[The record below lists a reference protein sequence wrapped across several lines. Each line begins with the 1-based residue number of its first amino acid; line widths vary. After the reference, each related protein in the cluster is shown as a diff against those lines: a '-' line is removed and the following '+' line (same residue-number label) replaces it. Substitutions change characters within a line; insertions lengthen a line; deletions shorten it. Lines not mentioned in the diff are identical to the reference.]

1 MIGMMLYLR
10 FIDKG
15 TVRSSGNLTM
25 LHLAKKNIS
34 MKYTLARTSLAFLLS
49 LSLLPSAY
57 ALNNSKSW
65 DYLAPDRTQRIASL
79 NITELLKRHHY
90 SKDVGNQDRSSKMY
104 EGYLKMLDPARMYFT
119 QEDLSEFKPWKKNFA
134 NKLREGDL
142 EPGYFMYKRQLTRL
156 DQYLT
161 FALAKLAKGVDSIDF
176 TLDESL
182 ETDREK
188 APWAKNE
195 AELQELWRKRL
206 KDEVLRLKLASKEP
220 KAIEEL
226 LTKRFKNQQKRLQQ
240 TRSEDVFQAYVNSF
254 SQTYDPHT
262 NYLSPD
268 NAENFDI
275 NMSLSLE
282 GIGAVLQGDN
292 EHVKIVRLVPSG
304 PADKSKQLAP
314 ADKIVGVAQGNK
326 EMVDVIGW
334 RLDEVVKL
342 IRGKKGSTVRLEVIP
357 ASNAPNDL
365 SSKTVTIVRESV
377 KLEEQAA
384 QKSILNLEHEGKP
397 FKLGIIEIPAFYID
411 FKAYRAGDPNYKST
425 TRDVRKLLAELQ
437 QEQVDG
443 LVIDL
448 RNNGGGSLQEATELS
463 SLFIPQGPSVLVRN
477 NDGRVDVLED
487 DNKGVF
493 YQGPMAV
500 LVNRLSASASE
511 IFAGAIQDY
520 HRGLII
526 GGQTFGKGTVQTIQ
540 PLNHGELKFTI
551 AKFYRVSGQSTQH
564 QGVLPDISYPAEYNT
579 KEIGESALPEA
590 MPWDSIKPAINP
602 GPDPFKP
609 YLKTLEKRHAQRT
622 KHNPDFVFSHERL
635 ALSKALMKDTVVSLN
650 EEKRRAEQD
659 KIDQQQLAMENK
671 RRLAK
676 GEKAMQLKELKK
688 EDEDLAAEL
697 EKEKENKQ
705 KPEKDA
711 FLVETGHILL
721 DWLSLHQQQ
730 VAKHSAK

>member
-34 MKYTLARTSLAFLLS
+34 MKYTLARTSLALLLS

-226 LTKRFKNQQKRLQQ
+226 LTKRYKNQQKRLQQ
-240 TRSEDVFQAYVNSF
+240 TRSEDVFQTYVNAF

-314 ADKIVGVAQGNK
+314 ADKIIGVAQGNK

-590 MPWDSIKPAINP
+590 MPWDSIKPAINL

-635 ALSKALMKDTVVSLN
+635 VLSKALMKDTVVSLN

-697 EKEKENKQ
+697 EKEKKNKQ

>member
-34 MKYTLARTSLAFLLS
+34 MKYTLARTSLALLLS

-226 LTKRFKNQQKRLQQ
+226 LTKRYKNQQKRLQQ
-240 TRSEDVFQAYVNSF
+240 TRSEDVFQTYVNAF

-314 ADKIVGVAQGNK
+314 ADKIIGVAQGNK

-622 KHNPDFVFSHERL
+622 KHNPDFVFIHERL

-659 KIDQQQLAMENK
+659 RVDQQQLAMENK

-676 GEKAMQLKELKK
+676 GEKAMQLKDLKK

>member
-1 MIGMMLYLR
+1 
-10 FIDKG
+10 
-15 TVRSSGNLTM
+15 
-25 LHLAKKNIS
+25 
-34 MKYTLARTSLAFLLS
+34 MKYTLARTSLALLLS